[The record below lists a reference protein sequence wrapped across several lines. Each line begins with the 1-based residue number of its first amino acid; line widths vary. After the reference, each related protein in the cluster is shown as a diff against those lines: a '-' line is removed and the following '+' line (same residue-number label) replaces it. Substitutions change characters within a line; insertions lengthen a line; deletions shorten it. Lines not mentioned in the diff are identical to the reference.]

1 MSLESLCRLFGY
13 TRQAYWKSRTSSIVD
28 AMDDTA
34 LLHEVREI
42 RRELPRLGVRKLQ
55 VMLYQRGH
63 DVGRD
68 RLFDLLREA
77 GMLVSRKRFRAR
89 TTDSRHWM
97 RKWDNL
103 IRDVVPVC
111 MNQVWVSDT
120 GLRGVWS
127 GKRERNACV
136 GNNLLLPLEK
146 GEGMNQIYFEAN
158 GEKLLSRIGMT
169 KSEFARQM
177 GIRKQNVKAL
187 FRTKNLETIYKAAMV
202 LDVPFEMLVGYVE
215 EPELNEMPIVPI
227 MEDID
232 EITED
237 DIPEGNTKED
247 RRKRQDLIYAFY
259 MGWKRKN
266 PEQKKYNIALKDD
279 INIRAVSLDETA
291 AQASLTYLS
300 TLAVLQLDA
309 ILTNAWLV
317 KTVPSKQ
324 NTKNQRSFE
333 RILIMEYVCIGVG
346 RVKMT
351 VGVRR
356 SDNSKIQY
364 CITAIDAGKIKQ
376 EAE

>member
-1 MSLESLCRLFGY
+1 
-13 TRQAYWKSRTSSIVD
+13 
-28 AMDDTA
+28 
-34 LLHEVREI
+34 
-42 RRELPRLGVRKLQ
+42 
-55 VMLYQRGH
+55 
-63 DVGRD
+63 
-68 RLFDLLREA
+68 
-77 GMLVSRKRFRAR
+77 
-89 TTDSRHWM
+89 
-97 RKWDNL
+97 
-103 IRDVVPVC
+103 
-111 MNQVWVSDT
+111 
-120 GLRGVWS
+120 
-127 GKRERNACV
+127 
-136 GNNLLLPLEK
+136 
-146 GEGMNQIYFEAN
+146 MNQIYFEAN
-158 GEKLLSRIGMT
+158 GEDLLSRIGMT

-202 LDVPFEMLVGYVE
+202 MGVPFEMLVGYVE
-215 EPELNEMPIVPI
+215 EPDLREMPVAPIV
-227 MEDID
+227 EDSD
-232 EITED
+232 ETAED
-237 DIPEGNTKED
+237 DIPVGNTKEA

-266 PEQKKYNIALKDD
+266 PEQKKYNIALRDD

-333 RILIMEYVCIGVG
+333 RMLIMEYVCTGVG

-356 SDNSKIQY
+356 SDKTKVQY
-364 CITAIDAGKIKQ
+364 CITAIDTGKIKQ

>member
-1 MSLESLCRLFGY
+1 M
-13 TRQAYWKSRTSSIVD
+13 K
-28 AMDDTA
+28 
-34 LLHEVREI
+34 
-42 RRELPRLGVRKLQ
+42 
-55 VMLYQRGH
+55 
-63 DVGRD
+63 
-68 RLFDLLREA
+68 
-77 GMLVSRKRFRAR
+77 
-89 TTDSRHWM
+89 
-97 RKWDNL
+97 
-103 IRDVVPVC
+103 
-111 MNQVWVSDT
+111 
-120 GLRGVWS
+120 
-127 GKRERNACV
+127 
-136 GNNLLLPLEK
+136 
-146 GEGMNQIYFEAN
+146 QIYFEAN

-187 FRTKNLETIYKAAMV
+187 FRSKNLDTIYKAAMV
-202 LDVPFEMLVGYVE
+202 LGVPFEMLVGYVE
-215 EPELNEMPIVPI
+215 EPDLNEMPIASIV
-227 MEDID
+227 EGID

-237 DIPEGNTKED
+237 DIPAGNTKED

-266 PEQKKYNIALKDD
+266 PEQKKYNIALRDD

-333 RILIMEYVCIGVG
+333 RMLIMEYVCTGVG

-356 SDNSKIQY
+356 SDKTKIQY
-364 CITAIDAGKIKQ
+364 CITAIDTGKIKQ

>member
-1 MSLESLCRLFGY
+1 M
-13 TRQAYWKSRTSSIVD
+13 KKV
-28 AMDDTA
+28 
-34 LLHEVREI
+34 
-42 RRELPRLGVRKLQ
+42 
-55 VMLYQRGH
+55 
-63 DVGRD
+63 
-68 RLFDLLREA
+68 
-77 GMLVSRKRFRAR
+77 
-89 TTDSRHWM
+89 
-97 RKWDNL
+97 
-103 IRDVVPVC
+103 
-111 MNQVWVSDT
+111 
-120 GLRGVWS
+120 
-127 GKRERNACV
+127 
-136 GNNLLLPLEK
+136 
-146 GEGMNQIYFEAN
+146 EGMNQIYFEAN
-158 GEKLLSRIGMT
+158 GEAVLSRIGMT

-187 FRTKNLETIYKAAMV
+187 FRTKNLETIYKAAVVMG
-202 LDVPFEMLVGYVE
+202 VPFEMLVGYVE
-215 EPELNEMPIVPI
+215 EPDLSEMPIAP
-227 MEDID
+227 ID
-232 EITED
+232 EIAED
-237 DIPEGNTKED
+237 DIPVGNTKEA

-266 PEQKKYNIALKDD
+266 PEQKKYNIALRDD

-333 RILIMEYVCIGVG
+333 RMLIMEYVCTGVG

-356 SDNSKIQY
+356 SDKTKIQY